1 MPNVENV
8 DEIVAL
14 KQHVDGKFN
23 QFHTDVMSDEQFYD
37 LNVAELLNLPRKFK
51 KDGIVLPT
59 AREVIDTAA
68 DHIAPVNRRVNVP
81 RRKTDKA
88 GTAQANKIRRFYEAL
103 LNWVDRKGDTSRF
116 RNGGKGLGLTGIT
129 VWKLI
134 YDRKLFPPKPVKAKD
149 EPTDEFDDRLDEW
162 TVDRKNVIPFDLQII
177 HPREIIFDHT
187 HEPPQWIIQTSN
199 KMVGDIIDE
208 FPSWPNP
215 KNRKKTDEVEV
226 LEYWEDKR
234 RAVIID
240 KTSALKGE
248 NEIVKHRQ
256 SVHPYII
263 GGSGLGHDDWEHRL
277 EKKYV
282 GLLRF
287 IKAVLL
293 AESRA
298 YSIADIVLKGG
309 AWPVRVAEGD
319 RANEMPRIRL
329 EYGTVQ
335 PLPPGVKI
343 TDLTPQLPSE
353 MVFNFM
359 SLNNGIISAAA
370 APRVVRGLREPGITS
385 GFDRQLELGQAR
397 LRYGPLVWTMERML
411 EEVCRKAGRIM
422 QALDLGPIN
431 IQAGTTEDNFMVIS
445 GKDFRN
451 HHAVEVKVGVLEP
464 EDEIRKHND
473 AIALV
478 AGGLMSP
485 QTAIRTYFP
494 NVDPSSEMGRIL
506 AARLMFSEPIM
517 NLIGEATLG
526 RVSEKL
532 GLEDVLAQIFA
543 RVEEQV
549 GGRDKGGGRRAA
561 SEPDVDGAPVKG
573 SPADQAALRQQDGRE
588 TGGTL

>member
-1 MPNVENV
+1 MPKVENI
-8 DEIVAL
+8 DEITSL
-14 KQHVDGKFN
+14 KIVMDGKFS
-23 QFHTDVMSDEQFYD
+23 QLHSEIREDEQFYD
-37 LNVAELLNLPRKFK
+37 LNVADLLNLPRKFR

-81 RRKTDKA
+81 RRKTDKS

-103 LNWVDRKGDTSRF
+103 LNWLDRKGDTSRF

-134 YDRKLFPPKPVKAKD
+134 YDKKLFPPKPTKVKSESD
-149 EPTDEFDDRLDEW
+149 EEFKDRLDEW
-162 TVDRKNVIPFDLQII
+162 KVDRKNVIPFDLQVL
-177 HPREIIFDHT
+177 HPGEVIFDHT

-199 KMVGDIIDE
+199 KMVGDIKDE

-215 KNRKKTDEVEV
+215 KNRKNTDEVEV

-248 NEIVKHRQ
+248 DEIIKHRQ

-343 TDLTPQLPSE
+343 TDLTPQLPAE

-411 EEVCRKAGRIM
+411 EETCRKVGRIM

-431 IQAGTTEDNFMVIS
+431 IQAGTTEDNFMSIS
-445 GKDFRN
+445 GTDFKN
-451 HHAVEVKVGVLEP
+451 HHAVEIKVGVLEP

-506 AARLMFSEPIM
+506 AARLMFSEPVM

-532 GLEDVLAQIFA
+532 GLEEVLERIFA
-543 RVEEQV
+543 RAEEV
-549 GGRDKGGGRRAA
+549 VNGGSGNGRRAA

-573 SPADQAALRQQDGRE
+573 SPADQAALREQDGRE